1 MLGVLVAFNG
11 FMAVLKGGLCS
22 ELIEANRPPSMLYE
36 YNGIQ
41 TICHQAHVKELLD
54 T

>member
-1 MLGVLVAFNG
+1 MLGVLVAFNR
-11 FMAVLKGGLCS
+11 FMAVVKGLCS

-41 TICHQAHVKELLD
+41 IICHQAHVKELHD

>member
-11 FMAVLKGGLCS
+11 FMAVLKGLCS
-22 ELIEANRPPSMLYE
+22 ELIEANWPPSMLYE